1 MSFLGPYSE
10 KFGIKDANFLEDC
23 SRLDISQVNKGTVY
37 EMLKF
42 IKQHKVPWKAVF
54 CALSHQSPSLSEVS
68 VVNLRESFHR
78 VYEQRKSKRGK
89 LRTKFL
95 SELYCPPQKSARA
108 APATTEA
115 VHSDSASTTSD
126 ADEIPASTSS
136 DADRIPQ
143 IAADFNSVAE
153 KEALKKLAVEW
164 RELNDFKLKLECENK
179 DLSHKLKECTQ
190 EVVALRQLHP
200 SRARQALKRKDESVA
215 KWKEKYAVMKK
226 LKQNA
231 EKKAFKFQE
240 TRDQLRRLKEA
251 KRKMKMRNDLKK
263 NDLKNSQTREK
274 NLSNG
279 KVVSMMVK
287 QLIGK
292 REENENLATLL
303 KCREEEL
310 LKEKE
315 KTSEIE
321 ANLRN
326 VIEQRRANSAKI
338 RRASY
343 VLQNYGVA
351 QKNVSEALRAVYR
364 ALTGE
369 TLPGPLLSYTTT
381 EPLTHFV
388 EVEVET
394 REHAGGQAD
403 DYIDTI
409 LTTLQ
414 HPETPNDTSNTMS
427 DQKKALQAL
436 KTPKPEP
443 EMLVPLKRPMEA
455 KDAKEMAKKLI
466 KSGAI
471 KVPERPQNNTEKT
484 TFKRSMGLER
494 KLSAADKAPSGYQ
507 PFSTTHPE
515 EEVHES
521 KAKVKNLYDR
531 FVTARDREERGE
543 FTRDGRGSDGKPRQ
557 GHTIYVF
564 GYNITEEILK
574 KAFSTFGNIV
584 NVNMEIEKHCGFVTF
599 DKVEGAEKA
608 IAEMNGSM
616 VSGIQLKVTLARR
629 QPVIDPINDASS
641 SATWSTIAAS
651 HSQKGSHKDKRALVQ
666 YDVEYF

>member
-23 SRLDISQVNKGTVY
+23 SRLNISQVNNGTIH
-37 EMLKF
+37 EMLNF
-42 IKQHKVPWKAVF
+42 IKKHKIPWKAVY
-54 CALSHQSPSLSEVS
+54 CALCHQMPSLSEITEAS
-68 VVNLRESFHR
+68 LKRSFHR

-89 LRTKFL
+89 LRTKFV
-95 SELYCPPQKSARA
+95 SQLYCLPQKSAPA
-108 APATTEA
+108 SLATTEA
-115 VHSDSASTTSD
+115 VHSDSTSTTSD

-136 DADRIPQ
+136 DQTDVDQIPASTSSDADQIPR

-164 RELNDFKLKLECENK
+164 RELNDLKLKLESENK
-179 DLSHKLKECTQ
+179 DLSHKLEECMQ

-215 KWKEKYAVMKK
+215 NWKEKYAVMKK
-226 LKQNA
+226 LKQSA
-231 EKKAFKFQE
+231 EKKAFKYQE

-263 NDLKNSQTREK
+263 NDLKNSQTREE

-292 REENENLATLL
+292 REENENLVTLL

-369 TLPGPLLSYTTT
+369 TLPGPMLSYTTT
-381 EPLTHFV
+381 EPM
-388 EVEVET
+388 ET

-403 DYIDTI
+403 DYLDTN

-414 HPETPNDTSNTMS
+414 DTETANNTSNTMS

-443 EMLVPLKRPMEA
+443 EMLVPLKRPMET
-455 KDAKEMAKKLI
+455 KDAKEMAKKII

-471 KVPERPQNNTEKT
+471 KVPQRPQNNTEKT
-484 TFKRSMGLER
+484 TFKRSM
-494 KLSAADKAPSGYQ
+494 
-507 PFSTTHPE
+507 
-515 EEVHES
+515 
-521 KAKVKNLYDR
+521 NLYDR
-531 FVTARDREERGE
+531 FATARDREERGE
-543 FTRDGRGSDGKPRQ
+543 FTRDGRGSDGKPRR

-564 GYNITEEILK
+564 GNNITEEILK

-584 NVNMEIEKHCGFVTF
+584 NVNMEIEKHGGFVTF

-629 QPVIDPINDASS
+629 QLVIIPINNASS
-641 SATWSTIAAS
+641 SATCSTIAAS
-651 HSQKGSHKDKRALVQ
+651 HSQKGSHKDKRALV
-666 YDVEYF
+666 